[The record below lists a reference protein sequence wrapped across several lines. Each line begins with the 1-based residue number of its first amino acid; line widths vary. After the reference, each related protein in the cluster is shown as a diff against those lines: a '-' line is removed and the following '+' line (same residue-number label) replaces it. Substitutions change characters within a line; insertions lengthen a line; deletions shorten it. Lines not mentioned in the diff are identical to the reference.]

1 MSTTEN
7 KPASL
12 VRFEK
17 ARAEHMAEMTAFN
30 AVIADITRCE
40 KERQAAIEASKEA
53 ESMWRTNFRKLRGN
67 LTDELRAE
75 HSQRIASRELADEFA
90 GLLKE
95 LELDK
100 QYATLLCCTSGKEYV
115 ESHREAFNDFADAH
129 WQSALSN
136 VSPSL
141 VWAIKLRIRREEL
154 SPTFVGDDRNRIK
167 DVAYLVGEALTQAA
181 MALPE
186 SVLNEAPLLENI
198 GLYRPA
204 LTGVDMDL
212 YARPIRRQK
221 LAESIRAQRLKFKE
235 GDQQ

>member
-17 ARAEHMAEMTAFN
+17 ARDAHREKMKAFN
-30 AVIADITRCE
+30 AIGADITRCE
-40 KERQAAIEASKEA
+40 KERQAAIEAGKEA
-53 ESMWRTNFRKLRGN
+53 ESSWRTNFRKLRGN

-100 QYATLLCCTSGKEYV
+100 QSAMLSCCESGKEYV
-115 ESHREAFNDFADAH
+115 ESHRTAFTEFADAH
-129 WQSALSN
+129 WESALRN

-141 VWAIKLRIRREEL
+141 LWAIKLRIQRETIA
-154 SPTFVGDDRNRIK
+154 PTFVGEDRDKVRDI
-167 DVAYLVGEALTQAA
+167 AWLVGDALTRAA
-181 MALPE
+181 IALPE
-186 SVLNEAPLLENI
+186 NILREAPLLDNI

-204 LTGVDMDL
+204 LTGVDMGL
-212 YARPIRRQK
+212 YNSFVRRQK
-221 LAESIRAQRLKFKE
+221 LGASLRAQRAELQG
-235 GDQQ
+235 GDQK